1 MNMNVHNREVK
12 ERSKTKYS
20 PKKKKKKSFINY
32 AKNVYGKLC
41 EIFVNYYD

>member
-1 MNMNVHNREVK
+1 MFITEKLKKEVK
-12 ERSKTKYS
+12 LYI
-20 PKKKKKKSFINY
+20 PPKKKKKSFINY